1 MTYDLTGIAVA
12 IATGIFGVLGIVLP
26 LLINARIK
34 DSQAAATLGAAV
46 KNSLGAMQVATEGVL
61 TNLHPTVALPVIPGA
76 PPQLASGVQYVLD
89 HAGPEA
95 ARFGITPAAIA
106 DKINAQIGLTN
117 IAANI
122 AVAAT
127 PLKPITAPV
136 AAAIVPPP
144 PPVASP
150 LLAPF
155 VMPTAAN
162 ATDNSTGTPAS

>member
-1 MTYDLTGIAVA
+1 MILDLTGIATAV
-12 IATGIFGVLGIVLP
+12 IAGVFSVLAIVLP

-46 KNSLGAMQVATEGVL
+46 RNSLGAMQIATEGVL
-61 TNLHPTVALPVIPGA
+61 TNLHPTIALPVIPGA

-89 HAGPEA
+89 HAGTEA

-106 DKINAQIGLTN
+106 DKINAQIGLDN

-122 AVAAT
+122 AVAVA
-127 PLKPITAPV
+127 PLKPVNMVPV
-136 AAAIVPPP
+136 AAAPPP

-150 LLAPF
+150 LLGRIVLPA
-155 VMPTAAN
+155 AAN
-162 ATDNSTGTPAS
+162 AADNQTGASP